1 MFNGVLAKLY
11 AGPRFKRADT
21 VRDERAD
28 PRSHKVEEFLVKVSG
43 YFQKRRIARRTI
55 TSFGQRV
62 RAAGASKKS
71 LLDNELCAALLNEI
85 QLLYKQPNNK
95 HIIASVFSS
104 VGEACY
110 RVFGYYP
117 HDVQYMGALTLMSGA
132 LAEMQTGEGKTL
144 VAALAATVMA
154 AAGASVHVVS
164 TNDYLAKRD
173 AEEMQHLFGFF
184 NLHAGSVIDGME
196 PEDRCVQYRQN
207 ICYVSGKELVFD
219 YLKDRLAGH
228 GYHSVR
234 MSHLK
239 ELTKTTKN
247 EVPLIPCLHFVIV
260 DEADS
265 ILIDEARTPLI
276 ISRDAEGVYE
286 PELISWAVDQVK
298 CMREGEHFTLAA
310 DRTITVLDSA
320 LALCSPIPA
329 SVRQVW
335 QVSRWQRV
343 LLKQAI
349 TAVHLFKLDQEYIIA
364 DGKVQIVDESTGRV
378 MPDRTWEQG
387 LHQLIECKEGLEQS
401 SSRETLAKMT
411 FQRFFRRYF
420 LLSGLTGTA
429 AESRQEL
436 WEVYGLAVHKI
447 PPNRKNRRHRL
458 PNLCAENAAHK
469 WTLVYHDVVA
479 ALERGQ
485 PVLVGTRSVEASE
498 AISAVL
504 TQNSVEHIV
513 LNARQDNDEAEIIR
527 QAGQGGRVTV
537 ATNMAG
543 RGTDIKLTDDAR
555 RAGGLHVILTEF
567 HESPRVDRQLFG
579 RSGRQGDSGSVRAIV
594 AMDDELFIKYAPGFN
609 SVRTFMSSMRL
620 RTQLMPIALRFAQ
633 WRTEHQALKARR
645 QTLKQDRK
653 LHQLIGFAGKTL

>member
-28 PRSHKVEEFLVKVSG
+28 PPSHKIEDFLVKCSG
-43 YFQKRRIARRTI
+43 YLQKRRISRRKI
-55 TSFGQRV
+55 KLFGLQIRLAGENKKALSNDDLYMGYQR
-62 RAAGASKKS
+62 
-71 LLDNELCAALLNEI
+71 EI
-85 QLLYKQPNNK
+85 QSLINQPNNSQV
-95 HIIASVFSS
+95 IASVFST

-117 HDVQYMGALTLMSGA
+117 HDVQYMGAWTLLSGA

-144 VAALAATVMA
+144 VAGLAATIMA
-154 AAGASVHVVS
+154 SAGASVHVVS
-164 TNDYLAKRD
+164 TNDYLAERD
-173 AEEMQHLFGFF
+173 AHEMQQLFGFF
-184 NLHAGSVIDGME
+184 KLNAGSVVEGME
-196 PEDRCVQYRQN
+196 PQERCVQYRKD

-228 GYHSVR
+228 GFLSARV
-234 MSHLK
+234 SHLK
-239 ELTKTTKN
+239 ELIKAN
-247 EVPLIPCLHFVIV
+247 SQEEPLIPCLHFVIV

-276 ISRDAEGVYE
+276 ISRDAEGLYE
-286 PELISWAVDQVK
+286 PELICWAVEQAK
-298 CMREGEHFTLAA
+298 KMRENTHFTIS
-310 DRTITVLDSA
+310 DHQSITVLDSA
-320 LALCSPIPA
+320 IAQCAPVPE
-329 SVRQVW
+329 SVRAVW
-335 QVSRWQRV
+335 NVVRWQRV

-349 TAVHLFKLDQEYIIA
+349 TAVHIFKLDQQYILA

-429 AESRQEL
+429 SESRQEL
-436 WEVYGLAVHKI
+436 WEVYGLAVLRI
-447 PPNRKNRRHRL
+447 PPNRPNRRIRM
-458 PNLCAENAAHK
+458 PNICSQNQAQKWQFVYEDVLAAIN
-469 WTLVYHDVVA
+469 
-479 ALERGQ
+479 RGQ

-504 TQNSVEHIV
+504 TEYGLEHIV
-513 LNARQDNDEAEIIR
+513 LNARQDNNEAEIIR
-527 QAGQGGRVTV
+527 QAGRSARVTV

-543 RGTDIKLTDDAR
+543 RGTDIKLSDESR
-555 RAGGLHVILTEF
+555 QAGGLHVILTEF

-579 RSGRQGDSGSVRAIV
+579 RSGRQGDPGSTRAIV
-594 AMDDELFIKYAPGFN
+594 SMQDELFKKNMPWLCEGSIPNFGK
-609 SVRTFMSSMRL
+609 
-620 RTQLMPIALRFAQ
+620 LMPIILFLAQ
-633 WRTEHQALKARR
+633 WRAEHQALKARR
-645 QTLKQDRK
+645 QTLKQDK
-653 LHQLIGFAGKTL
+653 TLHQLIGFAGKTI